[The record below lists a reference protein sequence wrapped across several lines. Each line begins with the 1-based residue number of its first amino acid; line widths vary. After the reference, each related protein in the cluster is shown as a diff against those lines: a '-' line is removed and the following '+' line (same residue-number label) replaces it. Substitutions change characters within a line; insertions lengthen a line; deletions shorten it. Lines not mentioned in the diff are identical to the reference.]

1 MSERPF
7 DIVCMGRAAVDLY
20 GEQIGGRLEDMRSF
34 AKYLGGSPANT
45 AVGLA
50 RLGLKPAMLT
60 RVGDEHN
67 GRFVRE
73 RLAAEGVDV
82 GHVTTDPERL
92 TALVFLGIRD
102 RDTFPLVFYR
112 DRCADMAIDVDD
124 VDPALIASAR
134 ALLLSGTHLSQPG
147 TRAACERAAALAR
160 AAGARVVLD
169 IDYRPVLWGLTAPGL
184 GEQRYVESARVS
196 EELQRIVPACDL
208 VVGTEEEIRIA
219 GGSPDTAHRPAP
231 AARRDRGDDRHEAGA
246 DGLHRLRRRD
256 RRTDLEHGVVGPGFP
271 VEVFNVLGAGD
282 AFMAGFLRG
291 WLRGEAIERCAAYAN
306 ACGALV
312 VSRHGCAPA
321 MPSWI
326 ELQHFLAHGSRERAV
341 RFDADLEHLHRVTT
355 RLRDWP
361 ELAVLAFD
369 HRVQFEELALA
380 DGRSDGAIDAP
391 ARERIARFK
400 RLVAAGGQRG
410 ASASTGFG
418 VIVDDRYGEDV
429 LPMLT
434 GGAGWIARPV
444 EQPGSRPLAFEG
456 GADVALTLRDW
467 PTEHVAKCLVLF
479 HPDDDAALKAAQ
491 LERLGALQA
500 ACVATDRELLIEVI
514 PPREMASGDDVL
526 ARALDAIYAAG
537 VRPDWWKLP
546 PPGSDAAWDASPNRS
561 PATIRTAAAS
571 SCSASRRA
579 RTSSR
584 AASRWRRRT
593 RSAAASPSAARSSRR
608 RRRRG
613 SPAARATTRSS
624 PTSPRATGGS
634 STCGDGRATPPRRRR
649 AATPLPLPSRT
660 RHDDASADR
669 LHRHRH
675 DGPRHGEEPA
685 RQGLSA
691 DLQGA
696 TATAS
701 ASPTCSPP
709 ARPKRRR
716 RRRSAAAP
724 TSSSSAS
731 RARRRSR
738 TIVCGADGLAQAARD
753 GLVVVD
759 TSTAE
764 PSSTARIRA
773 DAREPQGTRYIDAPL
788 ARTPKEAEEG
798 RLNTMV
804 GAEAADFE
812 RIKPV
817 LQAFCE
823 NVFHVGK
830 PGDGHVLKLVNNM
843 LAMTMA
849 ASIAEA
855 AAVAAKSGLSL
866 RKLHEVVSAG
876 GVNSGIFQMMFG
888 RMLEGDLG
896 GLKFA
901 IANAQK
907 DLRYYTHLAETLPV
921 PSFVAEAAHQ
931 SFVQAANLGFGD
943 KFIASLFEAQE
954 RTAQVR
960 IVDNVGRQP

>member
-1 MSERPF
+1 MNERPF

-160 AAGARVVLD
+160 AGGARVVLD

-219 GGSPDTAHRPAP
+219 GGSPDTRTALRQLR
-231 AARRDRGDDRHEAGA
+231 AATAATIVMKQGPMGCIVFAGEIGDDF
-246 DGLHRLRRRD
+246 
-256 RRTDLEHGVVGPGFP
+256 EHGVVGPGFP

-369 HRVQFEELALA
+369 HRVQFEELAVA
-380 DGRSDGAIDAP
+380 DGRSDGAIDAR
-391 ARERIARFK
+391 ARDRIARFK

-456 GADVALTLRDW
+456 GADIALTLRDW

-479 HPDDDAALKAAQ
+479 HPDDDTALKAAQ

-514 PPREMASGDDVL
+514 PPREMASDDDVL

-546 PPGSDAAWDASPNRS
+546 PPGSDAGWDLIAEAIARHDPHCRGVLLLGLEASEDALARS
-561 PATIRTAAAS
+561 FKRAAPHAICRGFAVGRSIFAPAAAAWFAG
-571 SCSASRRA
+571 SASDDEVVADIAARYGRLVDLWRRA
-579 RTSSR
+579 RD
-584 AASRWRRRT
+584 
-593 RSAAASPSAARSSRR
+593 AAA
-608 RRRRG
+608 
-613 SPAARATTRSS
+613 PAAR
-624 PTSPRATGGS
+624 
-634 STCGDGRATPPRRRR
+634 
-649 AATPLPLPSRT
+649 
-660 RHDDASADR
+660 
-669 LHRHRH
+669 
-675 DGPRHGEEPA
+675 
-685 RQGLSA
+685 
-691 DLQGA
+691 
-696 TATAS
+696 
-701 ASPTCSPP
+701 
-709 ARPKRRR
+709 
-716 RRRSAAAP
+716 
-724 TSSSSAS
+724 
-731 RARRRSR
+731 
-738 TIVCGADGLAQAARD
+738 RD
-753 GLVVVD
+753 
-759 TSTAE
+759 T
-764 PSSTARIRA
+764 
-773 DAREPQGTRYIDAPL
+773 
-788 ARTPKEAEEG
+788 
-798 RLNTMV
+798 
-804 GAEAADFE
+804 
-812 RIKPV
+812 
-817 LQAFCE
+817 
-823 NVFHVGK
+823 
-830 PGDGHVLKLVNNM
+830 
-843 LAMTMA
+843 
-849 ASIAEA
+849 
-855 AAVAAKSGLSL
+855 
-866 RKLHEVVSAG
+866 
-876 GVNSGIFQMMFG
+876 
-888 RMLEGDLG
+888 
-896 GLKFA
+896 
-901 IANAQK
+901 
-907 DLRYYTHLAETLPV
+907 
-921 PSFVAEAAHQ
+921 PSFA
-931 SFVQAANLGFGD
+931 LKD
-943 KFIASLFEAQE
+943 
-954 RTAQVR
+954 TA
-960 IVDNVGRQP
+960 